1 MDGSGHWLG
10 TVPVIQTSGGLSLGP
25 PVITKTYKSVSVKPV
40 FVQGDASGASSTGK
54 TSAELLAECK
64 EAKLEHDRTRNQEK
78 AEILTPEV
86 KQRIREDIA
95 AFDEYRARSLETA
108 LHALERAPE
117 DKKAEVFCAVE
128 QLSDVMKDY
137 NQTTCSDP
145 TNCNVKLLAK
155 NSLDYSSDALS
166 AAADSFNHGG
176 YEYGGSMEEH
186 YHAREIGA
194 ELLKVATDIGTS
206 LIPGVSAGRD
216 AYEAITGRSL
226 IDGHE
231 LDSIERSFAILGVA
245 TLGTAGMV
253 KGAFKT
259 VERIA
264 EFAVRTEHELAVVEK
279 GLRRSIRTAE
289 GVADSAASLAH
300 TNPDLGRKLDYV
312 LGKATGSAHNVE
324 RSQDMLRQMERIGFP
339 ESQGTRTYLA
349 DHLKKAL
356 NDPTSVLRTQE
367 NGRVVRE
374 SLLNGPRGTVKVESI
389 WEDAKLITVKIFG
402 GGQ

>member
-1 MDGSGHWLG
+1 VDGSGHWLG

-279 GLRRSIRTAE
+279 GLRRSIKTAE
-289 GVADSAASLAH
+289 GVAESAGEITRQLTPGKLKNYLGNADKIPRDALVRDMESIGLQLKGKGSPDGRFMEFVDSQGRLRAKIHPPDGMTPTDHLHIYDKDGNSL
-300 TNPDLGRKLDYV
+300 NKV
-312 LGKATGSAHNVE
+312 LEAVSR
-324 RSQDMLRQMERIGFP
+324 RSQDAHI
-339 ESQGTRTYLA
+339 SVQG
-349 DHLKKAL
+349 K
-356 NDPTSVLRTQE
+356 
-367 NGRVVRE
+367 
-374 SLLNGPRGTVKVESI
+374 
-389 WEDAKLITVKIFG
+389 
-402 GGQ
+402 